1 MRMAGLYFHIPF
13 CRQACNYCDFHF
25 STVLKDKSRVLNA
38 MLLELE
44 QRKNYLNTEELSS
57 MYFGGGTPSVLD
69 EGELMQLMHRSL
81 LYFKL
86 SQDAEVTLEINPDDV
101 TREILNMWKKAG
113 INRLS
118 MGLQSFDDEELKWMK
133 RKHRRDDSFRA
144 IQVAGEAGFTNIS
157 IDLIYG
163 SKFQDLGTWSETL
176 DQAIALN
183 TKHISAYNLTI
194 EDKTELGVKHT
205 RGQEPGV
212 DEQLSVAQFQMM
224 RKKLLEAGFVHYEVS
239 NFAKPGFEAKHNSAY
254 WKQQSYLGI
263 GPSAHSFDLN
273 SRQWNFANNPRY
285 CKAIE
290 NGELHY
296 EAEVLSTNERFNE
309 YVLTGLRTLKGCDVN
324 VIGNAFGDSYKL
336 HFETLAAKKKHFFNA
351 ENGVYSLNEAGLLQ
365 ADAIASDL
373 FLL

>member
-25 STVLKDKSRVLNA
+25 STVLKDKDRVLNA

-44 QRKNYLNTEELSS
+44 HRKNYLTTSELSS
-57 MYFGGGTPSVLD
+57 IYFGGGTPSVLE
-69 EGELMQLMHRSL
+69 EGDLKRLMQAAL
-81 LYFKL
+81 LHYKL
-86 SQDAEVTLEINPDDV
+86 RPDAEVTLEINPDDV
-101 TREILNMWKKAG
+101 NSESLSMWKKAG

-118 MGLQSFDDEELKWMK
+118 IGLQSFDDEELKWMK
-133 RKHRRDDSFRA
+133 RKHRRNDSLRA
-144 IQVAGEAGFTNIS
+144 IRLAGEIGFDNIS
-157 IDLIYG
+157 VDLIYG
-163 SKFQDLGTWSETL
+163 SKFQDLISWSETL
-176 DQAIALN
+176 DQVIALN
-183 TKHISAYNLTI
+183 TTHLSAYNLTI
-194 EDKTELGVKHT
+194 ENKTELGVKHK

-224 RKKLLEAGFVHYEVS
+224 RKKLLGAGFVHYEIS
-239 NFAKPGFEAKHNSAY
+239 NFARPGFEAKHNSSY

-263 GPSAHSFDLN
+263 GPSAHSFNLI

-290 NGELHY
+290 NSEVHC
-296 EAEVLSTNERFNE
+296 ETEVLSTNERYNE
-309 YVLTGLRTLKGCDVN
+309 YVLTGLRTSNGCDVN
-324 VIGNAFGDSYKL
+324 VIAKEFGHTFKT
-336 HFETLAAKKKHFFNA
+336 HFETLVANKKTFFKTEGA
-351 ENGVYSLNEAGLLQ
+351 IYALNESGLLQ